1 MYIYT
6 CFARF
11 NPKNFYLF
19 FFANASGIFKLRFK
33 GAGGEAE
40 EEGDINIRLADS
52 HFCTVETNTPLQSN
66 YPPVKDK

>member
-11 NPKNFYLF
+11 IPKNFYF
-19 FFANASGIFKLRFK
+19 IFFANASGIFKLRFK

-52 HFCTVETNTPLQSN
+52 HFCTVETHTPLQSN